1 MYYSSILLFFSILES
16 NPSAALNLVKQ
27 QQSAQQQPKQLI
39 LVAPSP
45 RPSIES
51 IVSSNGDHHGGSRH
65 SKFKKLFKKV
75 QKLTF

>member
-1 MYYSSILLFFSILES
+1 M
-16 NPSAALNLVKQ
+16 KQ

-51 IVSSNGDHHGGSRH
+51 IVSSNGDHYGGSRH
-65 SKFKKLFKKV
+65 SKFQKLFKKV
-75 QKLTF
+75 QTLTL